1 MDEYNKDNQHIDLDE
16 HYEELSGL
24 YRKKPFSQNYLYASR
39 KNTSKVIS
47 EEKKESLFANESN
60 LPSELN
66 DEYYDNYI
74 EKYTNR
80 DREYWD
86 WLYIRKYM
94 EKVRIFYLAL
104 SNVLY
109 RKFEPINKSS
119 LPKFINLEL
128 IGAIDINDLASQLSN
143 AEKELSQQFNKFKER
158 SVVSSYFNKYNPLK
172 RLQLLG
178 AKAWTMYHMLNKDL
192 PVRDVIKFTDSHKR
206 FLNSGFHND
215 EDLITMYR
223 GATIVNREVRLYVK
237 PNLLSER
244 HPFANLY
251 DDIASDEVYNEL
263 ISSIGGY
270 TTDEYDNIMT
280 YVLEYLGDKVGS
292 DNDINELISFYNSY
306 DEIYKNIY
314 DINAKTNELN
324 LLKSQRTVNRLPL
337 FSYDSQYDDGG
348 SFDMYETCIED
359 IHRAKHILSTNKY
372 VNDKIRYDL
381 SRIIKVAKGAIDN
394 ASALHEETHEI

>member
-1 MDEYNKDNQHIDLDE
+1 MDEHNKDNSHIDLDE

-24 YRKKPFSQNYLYASR
+24 YRKKPFPQTYIYRHSQN
-39 KNTSKVIS
+39 NSKRIT
-47 EEKKESLFANESN
+47 EEKKESLFANTNE
-60 LPSELN
+60 LPIELN
-66 DEYYDNYI
+66 NDYYDNYI

-86 WLYIRKYM
+86 WLYIKKYM
-94 EKVRIFYLAL
+94 EKLRIFYLAL
-104 SNVLY
+104 SNVFY
-109 RKFEPINKSS
+109 RRFEPIDKSS

-128 IGAIDINDLASQLSN
+128 IGVLDINDLASQLSS

-178 AKAWTMYHMLNKDL
+178 AKAWTMYHMVNKDI
-192 PVRDVIKFTDSHKR
+192 PVRDVIKFTESHKR
-206 FLNSGFHND
+206 FLDSGFHND

-223 GATIVNREVRLYVK
+223 GATIVNREVKLYVK
-237 PNLLSER
+237 PNLLSKR
-244 HPFANLY
+244 HSFANLY
-251 DDIASDEVYNEL
+251 DDIASDEIYNEL

-270 TTDEYDNIMT
+270 TTHDYGDIMS
-280 YVLEYLGDKVGS
+280 YVLDYLGDKVYT
-292 DNDINELISFYNSY
+292 DNEINELISLYNSY

-314 DINAKTNELN
+314 DTNAKTNELN
-324 LLKSQRTVNRLPL
+324 LLKSQQTVQRLPI
-337 FSYDSQYDDGG
+337 FSYDARYEDGG

-359 IHRAKHILSTNKY
+359 VNRIKHILSTNKY

-381 SRIIKVAKGAIDN
+381 SRIIKVANTAINN